1 MSGLSLPLRL
11 YIILVTVSA
20 LLLFGSAVWLYP
32 LSPAPTQVW
41 LSVALTIMVGIAHL
55 FPIAFSPKT
64 KISVETIFL
73 ITAALVL
80 PPPVAIGIAA
90 VGIAAAEAIRKCD
103 DEEVLFNA
111 SQTGFYV
118 GVGAMIYWTLSPP
131 RGLLHPIYFPEDIG
145 AILLALSVMYLL
157 NGGIVAL
164 IVALQL
170 RQSFGATWMNII
182 AQGATENIT
191 MFAIGVTVASLIANQ
206 PWAILLAG
214 VPCVIVYQVLKRH
227 TRLRGQ
233 TWEALEKLAD
243 VIDLRDSYTHGHS
256 QRVAEI
262 AEKIAC
268 ELRLDYQQVQR
279 IKVAAR
285 MHDLGKIGVTLSI
298 LQKTGSLNDLEWADM
313 RRHPEIGTELL
324 TRFPDFR
331 DGALYVLYH
340 HEQFNGSGY
349 PKGLC
354 GTEIPLGARIV
365 AVADAFDAM
374 TSNRPYRQA
383 RTVAEALHE
392 LERYKGVIWDPTVV
406 DALRSS
412 IEARNEPQEVSPSLR
427 QPAPAMI
434 S

>member
-1 MSGLSLPLRL
+1 
-11 YIILVTVSA
+11 
-20 LLLFGSAVWLYP
+20 
-32 LSPAPTQVW
+32 
-41 LSVALTIMVGIAHL
+41 MVGIAHL

-73 ITAALVL
+73 VIAALIL
-80 PPPVAIGIAA
+80 PPPVVIWIAV
-90 VGIAAAEAIRKCD
+90 VGIAAAEAIRRCD
-103 DEEVLFNA
+103 DVEILFNA

-118 GVGAMIYWTLSPP
+118 GVGAMIYWTLSPA
-131 RGLLHPIYFPEDIG
+131 RGLLHTIHFPEDIG
-145 AILLALSVMYLL
+145 AILLALSTMYLL

-170 RQSFGATWMNII
+170 RQPFVVTWMHII
-182 AQGATENIT
+182 ARGTMENIT
-191 MFAIGVTVASLIANQ
+191 MFAIGVMVAPLIANQ
-206 PWAILLAG
+206 PWALLLTGA
-214 VPCVIVYQVLKRH
+214 PCVIVYQVLRRR
-227 TRLRGQ
+227 TQLRGQ

-243 VIDLRDSYTHGHS
+243 AIDLRDPYTHGHS
-256 QRVAEI
+256 KRVAETAGRI
-262 AEKIAC
+262 AREMG
-268 ELRLDYQQVQR
+268 LDCQQVQR
-279 IKVAAR
+279 IQMAAR
-285 MHDLGKIGVTLSI
+285 MHDLGKVGVALSI
-298 LQKTGSLNDLEWADM
+298 LQKTGSLNDQEWVDM
-313 RRHPEIGTELL
+313 RRHPEMGTELL

-392 LERYKGVIWDPTVV
+392 LERYKGVIWDPSVV

-412 IEARNEPQEVSPSLR
+412 IEALSEPQEASPSLR
-427 QPAPAMI
+427 QPVPAMV